1 MEKKLFE
8 PLKIGSI
15 EVKNRIGSAPT
26 QMLFCTEDG
35 SLTDQN
41 LCHYVAK
48 AKGGVSL
55 IIVEG
60 TLTSNKYS
68 NVVGAVGIY
77 KDIQTKGFKELADAI
92 HACGVAAVVQLTI
105 GFGGQ
110 TLFSLEGKDMVAPS
124 PVPSKLD
131 NCPKFLK
138 PYEGLVGQIPRAL
151 TTEEIVELEDLF
163 VASAQ
168 RVKKAGF
175 EGIEIHG
182 PHGYLL
188 AEFLSPLSNQRQDA
202 YGGSFERRL
211 TLPLNLIRKTR
222 EAVGKD
228 FVIGYRISGDEH
240 VEGGLS
246 IKDAVRIASEL
257 EKAGLD
263 YIHLSSGRY
272 EAFNY
277 FIPDREGVMIEE
289 SKAIKKAVKI
299 PVLCPNIHTPQLAER
314 VINEG
319 MADMVILGR
328 ALMADPQWPNKVKEG
343 ELDKIQHC
351 IFDGTCLHHIFN
363 GFGARCAVNSDLGRE
378 RFIPEYYPPAK
389 KKV

>member
-1 MEKKLFE
+1 MGRKLFE

-26 QMLFCTEDG
+26 QMLFCAEDG

-41 LCHYVAK
+41 LCYYVAK
-48 AKGGVSL
+48 AKGGVGL
-55 IIVEG
+55 IIIEG
-60 TLTSNKYS
+60 TLVSNKYS

-77 KDIQTKGFKELADAI
+77 KDTQAKEFKELADAI
-92 HACGVAAVVQLTI
+92 HAFGVAAIVQLTI

-110 TLFSLEGKDMVAPS
+110 TLFNLDGKDLVAPS
-124 PVPSKLD
+124 PIPSRLD
-131 NCPKFLK
+131 NCPSFLK
-138 PYEGLVGQIPRAL
+138 SYEGLVGQTPRSL
-151 TTEEIVELEDLF
+151 TVEEIVQLEDSF

-168 RVKKAGF
+168 RVRKAGF

-202 YGGSFERRL
+202 YGGSFEKRL
-211 TLPLNLIRKTR
+211 TLSLNLIRKTR
-222 EAVGKD
+222 EALGKD

-240 VEGGLS
+240 VEGGLT
-246 IKDAVRIASEL
+246 IEDTIRIVLEL

-272 EAFNY
+272 EAFNH

-289 SKAIKKAVKI
+289 SKAIKKEVNI
-299 PVLCPNIHTPQLAER
+299 PVLCPNIHTPQLAEK
-314 VINEG
+314 VLDEG
-319 MADMVILGR
+319 MADMVVLGR
-328 ALMADPQWPNKVKEG
+328 ALLADPQWPNKVKEG
-343 ELDKIQHC
+343 ALDKIRHC
-351 IFDGTCLHHIFN
+351 IFDGVCLHHIFN
-363 GFGARCAVNSDLGRE
+363 GFSVRCSVNPDLGRE
-378 RFIPEYYPPAK
+378 RFIPECYPPPRK
-389 KKV
+389 K